1 MIRPHLPAQ
10 LAIFVAGLS
19 IEITVAPA
27 RRAKCETIAGVIIPD
42 TAVVKAATWNL
53 QAMIRELQQ
62 QNERL
67 RVENAER
74 SEAAI
79 KAQGAEQGEPAWY
92 FVGRAPER
100 EAISSWLTETNR
112 GMLIVTGR

>member
-42 TAVVKAATWNL
+42 TAVVKAATEL
-53 QAMIRELQQ
+53 VLDPGVLVGHAQVAQPQA
-62 QNERL
+62 
-67 RVENAER
+67 
-74 SEAAI
+74 
-79 KAQGAEQGEPAWY
+79 
-92 FVGRAPER
+92 
-100 EAISSWLTETNR
+100 LT
-112 GMLIVTGR
+112 GP